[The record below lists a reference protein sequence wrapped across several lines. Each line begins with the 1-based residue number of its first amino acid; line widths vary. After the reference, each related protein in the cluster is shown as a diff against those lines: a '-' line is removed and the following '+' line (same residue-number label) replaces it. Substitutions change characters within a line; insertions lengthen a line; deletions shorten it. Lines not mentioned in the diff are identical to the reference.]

1 MSVQEF
7 IALVSGITA
16 FITAVGVLI
25 VNIMQNRKT
34 SYLLEFRMD
43 NMDSK
48 LKDVEAKLD
57 EHNGYARRFEEI
69 EKAIVAIQKDISF
82 LRERMEAV
90 R

>member
-48 LKDVEAKLD
+48 LKDVEDKID

>member
-1 MSVQEF
+1 MSIQEF

-16 FITAVGVLI
+16 FITAIGVLV
-25 VNIMQNRKT
+25 VNILQNRKT

-43 NMDSK
+43 NMDGK
-48 LKDVEAKLD
+48 LKDVEDKLD